1 MQLYFIRHAQS
12 TNNAQW
18 TQSGSANDRTEDP
31 ELTEIGRQQAL
42 LLADFLSRG
51 YRKGGGVCEQD
62 SPSGFQITHL
72 YTSLMVRA
80 VATGVLISKAIG
92 VPLVAWEDVH
102 EEGGIY
108 LEDKDSGD
116 RIGLPGKSRAY
127 FQEHYPDLVLPEEMH
142 DSGWWNQR
150 PFEEPEARRRRTK
163 GFLADLLVRHGDTPD
178 RVAIVSHGGFYNL
191 FIHTLLDL
199 PARDGL
205 WFTMY
210 NAGISRLDIEDY
222 GSSLVY
228 HNRVDFLPRDL
239 IT

>member
-12 TNNAQW
+12 TNNALWAQN
-18 TQSGSANDRTEDP
+18 GSSDYRNEDP
-31 ELTEIGRQQAL
+31 ELTEIGRQQAV

-62 SPSGFQITHL
+62 SQDGFQITHL

-80 VATGVLISKAIG
+80 VETGVLISRTIG
-92 VPLVAWEDVH
+92 IPPVAWEDVH

-108 LEDKDSGD
+108 LEDEASGELV
-116 RIGLPGKSRAY
+116 GLAGKSRAY
-127 FQEHYPDLVLPEEMH
+127 FREHYPELVLPEQMN

-150 PFEEPEARRRRTK
+150 PFEEDEARRRRAK
-163 GFLADLLVRHGDTPD
+163 RFLADLLVRHGDTPD

-191 FIHTLLDL
+191 FIHTILER
-199 PARDGL
+199 PARNGL

-210 NAGISRLDIEDY
+210 NTGISRLDIEEH

-228 HNRVDFLPRDL
+228 HNRIDFLPRDL